1 MKADID
7 IDHNEVSDSARARYE
22 LLRDLEYVIRVAT
35 GNDRINLIGDRNKV
49 IIDYNNGTYQ
59 WANVECDGLLKMAA
73 DIMETALHGKF
84 YETKEGFLDDDE
96 D

>member
-1 MKADID
+1 MKENID
-7 IDHNEVSDSARARYE
+7 FNHNGVRDVARFE
-22 LLRDLEYVIRVAT
+22 LLRDLEYVLRVAT
-35 GNDRINLIGDRNKV
+35 GNDRITLIGDRDKV

-84 YETKEGFLDDDE
+84 YETKEGFLDDEE